1 MYMTLKKAQLQP
13 IRRLR
18 WYAVRCDNSRAVVRA
33 GVGIARLG
41 VHVFIPKAFR
51 MEKRGKWLVA
61 VDDGLLFPPY
71 LFIAMRSNGPWRA
84 VKDADGV
91 DKIMGCRDKQ
101 GNFKAIPIPYR
112 EMRKIRTAARAGER
126 RRDEARFK
134 PGQLV
139 KIMNGPFSGFDGIF
153 DRPAKERV
161 RILVS
166 IFGRQSE
173 IELEESDVR
182 AA

>member
-1 MYMTLKKAQLQP
+1 MASTKADSQP
-13 IRRLR
+13 VRRLR
-18 WYAVRCDNSRAVVRA
+18 WYAVRCDNTRAVVKA

-51 MEKRGKWLVA
+51 TEKRGKWLVS
-61 VDDGLLFPPY
+61 VPDGLLLPPY

-84 VKDADGV
+84 VKDAEGV
-91 DKIMGCRDKQ
+91 DKIMGCRDGD
-101 GNFKAIPIPYR
+101 GNFKAMPIPYR
-112 EMRKIRTAARAGER
+112 EMRKIRRAARAGER
-126 RRDEARFK
+126 RKDEARFK
-134 PGQLV
+134 PGQTV
-139 KIMNGPFSGFDGIF
+139 KIVNGPFSGFDGIF

-166 IFGRQSE
+166 LFGRQSE
-173 IELEESDVR
+173 IELEEADVR